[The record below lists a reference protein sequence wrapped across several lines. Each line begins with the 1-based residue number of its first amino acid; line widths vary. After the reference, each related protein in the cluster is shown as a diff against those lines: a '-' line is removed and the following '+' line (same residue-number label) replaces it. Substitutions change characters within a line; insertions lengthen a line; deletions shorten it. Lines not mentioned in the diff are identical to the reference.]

1 MKKTGLGWLAREAW
15 SLFLITSATLCF
27 SVSVRCFYMP
37 NHLLSGGVTGMA
49 LFVNALTKLP
59 VGFMVLLFNIPIFLL
74 GFRDVGRRFA
84 AYSGLSVFLFWLMTD
99 HLPLEP
105 LTHEPLLGAMFGGI
119 ISGLGSF
126 LALRSG
132 GSGAGFDI
140 LGVILNRRFSLGV
153 GEALLVLNGALV
165 IASGILDN
173 PEIAMYTLVA
183 IYAGSRTLDALQ
195 SPRPRKAALIFSHR
209 SRLIKE
215 RIIKEMA
222 RGATILKAEGAY
234 TGEEMDVLLCVI
246 TQFEMKEMRDIVKD
260 EDPEAFVTVLEASEV
275 VGRFKQPTAFT
286 LWKRQMGKE

>member
-1 MKKTGLGWLAREAW
+1 
-15 SLFLITSATLCF
+15 
-27 SVSVRCFYMP
+27 MP
-37 NHLLSGGVTGMA
+37 NHLLSGGVTGVA
-49 LFVNALTKLP
+49 LFVNALTELP

-84 AYSGLSVFLFWLMTD
+84 LYSGLSVLLFWLMAD
-99 HLPLEP
+99 HLPLPP
-105 LTHEPLLGAMFGGI
+105 LTHEPLLGAMFGGV

-165 IASGILDN
+165 IASGLLDK

-183 IYAGSRTLDALQ
+183 IYAGSRALDALQ
-195 SPRPRKAALIFSHR
+195 SPRPRKTVLIFSHR

-215 RIIKEMA
+215 RILKEMA

-234 TGEEMDVLLCVI
+234 TGEELDVLLCVI
-246 TQFEMKEMRDIVKD
+246 TQFEMREMRDIVKA
-260 EDPEAFVTVLEASEV
+260 EDPDAFVSVLEASDV
-275 VGRFKQPTAFT
+275 MGRFKQPTAFT
-286 LWKRQMGKE
+286 VWKRQKGKG